1 VEQKVEAL
9 WGADQAAFATL
20 APRGT
25 ATVVQS
31 TGHNVYQDA
40 HAVSVAAVQRVLG
53 EVVKSSDSRP

>member
-1 VEQKVEAL
+1 
-9 WGADQAAFATL
+9 
-20 APRGT
+20 
-25 ATVVQS
+25 VVQG